1 MMIIEKSDLAVVKD
15 FLEKTFNS
23 ANSEETGGGSVKEVC
38 LYLSY
43 THEDGSQSKDVITNI
58 EIS

>member
-1 MMIIEKSDLAVVKD
+1 MRIEQSDLAVVKD

-23 ANSEETGGGSVKEVC
+23 ANSEETGEGSVKEVC
-38 LYLSY
+38 LHISY
-43 THEDGSQSKDVITNI
+43 KHGDGSQSKDVITNI